1 MEKHIEILVDHK
13 EYITKEVL
21 KILGEGDLEKLSDVY
36 EMAYTGGPM
45 ELSDVYEMAYTGGP
59 MELRKCG
66 FCEVHRLI
74 RDCHGNDEVIFIKV
88 EK

>member
-1 MEKHIEILVDHK
+1 MKGTIISG
-13 EYITKEVL
+13 KEVL
-21 KILGEGDLEKLSDVY
+21 KILGEGDLEKLGDI
-36 EMAYTGGPM
+36 
-45 ELSDVYEMAYTGGP
+45 YEMAYTGGP

-74 RDCHGNDEVIFIKV
+74 RDCHGNEEVIFIKV